1 MDKRKKMLVSVL
13 AVMAVVMLSIV
24 EYYVYNNTF
33 YVSTEDAHVSGDIAK
48 VNAQIQGKLVE
59 LDVVEGEKV
68 YKDQIIGRLE
78 SPNQTDSGIEQTLL
92 RAPIDG
98 TVIKKQ
104 GVTGEILSPG
114 QTVVM
119 VVDPSSLYLVANI
132 KETQL
137 NRIAL
142 GQEVDV
148 TLDQFGNQKWSGK
161 VSLIGQ
167 ASNSTFS
174 LISTSGGS
182 TFTKVVQNVPIR
194 VTVDTNGAQLVQ
206 GTNAEVKIHVR

>member
-24 EYYVYNNTF
+24 GYYVYNNTF